1 MFQKILHLYK
11 NAYGGLPRSS
21 WLLATIMLINRS
33 GSMVIP
39 FIGVYLTQKLKFSLS
54 EAGSIITAF
63 GTGSVIGAYFGGW
76 LSDKIGNYKVQFWS
90 LVVGGT
96 GFFVLML
103 MQSFWQIACCIF
115 FLSIITESLRPANT
129 ASVADYST
137 PENLTRSYALNRLAT
152 NLGYAIGPTLGGL
165 LAVYDFRYLFLADG
179 ITCISAGLLFSYWFK
194 PSRKKYKKQ
203 EILQENTK
211 AKSPYK
217 DYIFLSAVLLTTICV
232 ITFFQLF
239 TVIPLYFK
247 QVCFYSEQKIGIL
260 IALNGLIVALFEMLT
275 VYIIGERV
283 PQLRMITFGV
293 MMIILAF
300 ILIIISKSL
309 FIIILA
315 ITFFT
320 FGEIFILP
328 YMNVFTINRSTPST
342 RGKFVGIYASIFSIS
357 WVVAPSLGTNIAEQY
372 DFTTLWYTMIGLNI
386 LVFIGFKILEQKIK
400 MSKCSRV
407 E

>member
-1 MFQKILHLYK
+1 
-11 NAYGGLPRSS
+11 
-21 WLLATIMLINRS
+21 MLINRS

-54 EAGSIITAF
+54 EAGSIITVF

-90 LVVGGT
+90 LVAGGA

-179 ITCISAGLLFSYWFK
+179 VTCISAGLLFSYWFK
-194 PSRKKYKKQ
+194 PSRKKHKKQ
-203 EILQENTK
+203 EILQETTQ
-211 AKSPYK
+211 AKSLYK
-217 DYIFLSAVLLTTICV
+217 DYIFLSAVLLTTICI

-247 QVCFYSEQKIGIL
+247 QVCLYSEQKIGIL
-260 IALNGLIVALFEMLT
+260 LALNGLMVALFEMLT

-283 PQLRMITFGV
+283 SHLRMITFGV
-293 MMIILAF
+293 MMMILAF
-300 ILIIISKSL
+300 ILIIISKNL
-309 FIIILA
+309 FIIVLSIA
-315 ITFFT
+315 FFT

-342 RGKFVGIYASIFSIS
+342 RGKFVGMYASIFSIS

-372 DFTTLWYTMIGLNI
+372 NFHALWYTMIALNI
-386 LVFIGFKILEQKIK
+386 IVFIGFKILEQQVKV
-400 MSKCSRV
+400 SKTAA
-407 E
+407 

>member
-1 MFQKILHLYK
+1 MFQKILSLYK
-11 NAYGGLPRSS
+11 NAYGGLPQSS

-54 EAGSIITAF
+54 EAGSIITVF

-90 LVVGGT
+90 LVIGGA

-179 ITCISAGLLFSYWFK
+179 VTCISAGLLFSYWFK
-194 PSRKKYKKQ
+194 PSRKKHKKQ
-203 EILQENTK
+203 EILQESTQ

-217 DYIFLSAVLLTTICV
+217 DYVFLSAVLLTTICI

-260 IALNGLIVALFEMLT
+260 LALNGLMVALFEMLT
-275 VYIIGERV
+275 VYIIGERI
-283 PQLRMITFGV
+283 PQLRMITFGI
-293 MMIILAF
+293 MMMILAF
-300 ILIIISKSL
+300 MLIIISKNL
-309 FIIILA
+309 LVIILA
-315 ITFFT
+315 IAFFT

-342 RGKFVGIYASIFSIS
+342 RGKFVGMYASIFSIS

-372 DFTTLWYTMIGLNI
+372 NFHTLWYTMIALNI
-386 LVFIGFKILEQKIK
+386 IVFIGFKILEQQVKVNK
-400 MSKCSRV
+400 TV
-407 E
+407 V

>member
-1 MFQKILHLYK
+1 MFQKILSLYK

-54 EAGSIITAF
+54 EAGSIITVF

-90 LVVGGT
+90 LVAGGA

-179 ITCISAGLLFSYWFK
+179 VTCISAGLLFSYWFK
-194 PSRKKYKKQ
+194 PSRKKHKKQ
-203 EILQENTK
+203 EILQETTQ
-211 AKSPYK
+211 AKSLYK
-217 DYIFLSAVLLTTICV
+217 DYIFLSAVLLTTICI

-247 QVCFYSEQKIGIL
+247 QVCLYSEQKIGIL
-260 IALNGLIVALFEMLT
+260 LALNGLMVALFEMLT

-283 PQLRMITFGV
+283 SHLRMITFGV
-293 MMIILAF
+293 MMMILAF
-300 ILIIISKSL
+300 ILIIISKNL
-309 FIIILA
+309 FIIVLSIA
-315 ITFFT
+315 FFT

-342 RGKFVGIYASIFSIS
+342 RGKFVGMYASIFSIS

-372 DFTTLWYTMIGLNI
+372 NFHALWYTMIALNI
-386 LVFIGFKILEQKIK
+386 IVFIGFKILEQQVKV
-400 MSKCSRV
+400 SKTAA
-407 E
+407 

>member
-1 MFQKILHLYK
+1 MLQKILHLYK

-63 GTGSVIGAYFGGW
+63 GTGSVIGAYLGGW

-90 LVVGGT
+90 LVVGGV
-96 GFFVLML
+96 GFFILMF

-194 PSRKKYKKQ
+194 PSHKKYKKQ
-203 EILQENTK
+203 AIIHESTQ

-217 DYIFLSAVLLTTICV
+217 DYIFLFAVLLTTICV

-247 QVCFYSEQKIGIL
+247 QICFYSEQKIGIL
-260 IALNGLIVALFEMLT
+260 LALNGLIVALFEMLT
-275 VYIIGERV
+275 VYMIGERV
-283 PQLRMITFGV
+283 PQLRMITWGII
-293 MMIILAF
+293 MIASAF

-309 FIIILA
+309 FVIILA
-315 ITFFT
+315 IAFFT

-357 WVVAPSLGTNIAEQY
+357 WIVAPFLGTNIAEKY
-372 DFTTLWYTMIGLNI
+372 NFTTLWYTMIGLNI
-386 LVFIGFKILEQKIK
+386 LVFIGFKILEQKVK
-400 MSKCSRV
+400 MSEAIR
-407 E
+407 